1 MLAFATYIPQPL
13 PCLKAARC
21 LAEAS
26 FSTPRPPHISIWC
39 CGLLM
44 TSFLP
49 RLDSCFAR
57 SFSLVL
63 PVVGRWLGG
72 SSHSW
77 VHARCHC
84 WLHVSFNAWCHCWLQ
99 VSFGGLRHSWLH
111 VSFGGLRFGGPGL
124 LAARFVRGHAGS
136 SPFLRAGYIRQE
148 PLPWHL
154 ETA

>member
-49 RLDSCFAR
+49 RLGSCFAR

-72 SSHSW
+72 SSHSSF
-77 VHARCHC
+77 HARCHC
-84 WLHVSFNAWCHCWLQ
+84 WLHL
-99 VSFGGLRHSWLH
+99 SFGGLRHSWLH

>member
-13 PCLKAARC
+13 PYLELHAVWLKQA
-21 LAEAS
+21 LAHQD
-26 FSTPRPPHISIWC
+26 PPYLHMVLRFIDDKLPAKV
-39 CGLLM
+39 GLLLC
-44 TSFLP
+44 TQLLIGPS
-49 RLDSCFAR
+49 
-57 SFSLVL
+57 
-63 PVVGRWLGG
+63 VVGRWLGG
-72 SSHSW
+72 SSHSSF
-77 VHARCHC
+77 HARCHC
-84 WLHVSFNAWCHCWLQ
+84 WLHL
-99 VSFGGLRHSWLH
+99 SFGGLRHSWLH